1 MRTIVTMIVGMVVL
15 FPCLLIFN
23 ESGNILP
30 NLGGFLYVAIL
41 CIVGRTKVGKWALS
55 EVIQANK
62 RIEDY
67 ITKTN

>member
-1 MRTIVTMIVGMVVL
+1 MRTIATMIVGMVVL

-30 NLGGFLYVAIL
+30 NLAGFIYIAIL
-41 CIVGRTKVGKWALS
+41 YIIGRTKVGKKAIY
-55 EVIQANK
+55 EVIRANK
-62 RIEDY
+62 KIEDY